1 MSETKRDDSPVL
13 ETRGLGISF
22 GGLKAVQDFNIK
34 LYKGELA
41 GLIGPNGAGKT
52 TVFNLL
58 TGVYVPTEGSVILN
72 GQVLNGKKTHE
83 FVRAGIARTFQNIR
97 LFSELTVLENLMLAH
112 PACNQERLLPA
123 ICMGKG
129 MRASRKRVV
138 EDCEAIL
145 EAVGLQDLEGQMSTS
160 LPYGK
165 QRLLEIAR
173 ALATDPKLVLLD
185 EPGAGMN
192 NVEKD
197 ELTAVIYHMTH
208 KMNKHVLLIEH
219 DMRFIMNIS
228 DRIVVLDYG
237 KNIAEGVPEEI
248 QNNQDVIE
256 AYLGKTK
263 FFEEMDE
270 LEHPHGQ
277 APDGSGGR

>member
-1 MSETKRDDSPVL
+1 MPNIL
-13 ETRGLGISF
+13 EVKDATIRF
-22 GGLKAVQDFNIK
+22 GGLTAVDHVSLHHTGQEI
-34 LYKGELA
+34 LS
-41 GLIGPNGAGKT
+41 LIGPNGAGKT
-52 TVFNLL
+52 TFFNLL
-58 TGVYVPTEGSVILN
+58 TGMYMLDEGSITFM
-72 GQVLNGKKTHE
+72 GQDISKAKPHE
-83 FVRAGIARTFQNIR
+83 RVRAGIARTFQNIR

-123 ICMGKG
+123 ILMGKG
-129 MRASRKRVV
+129 LRASRKRVV

-160 LPYGK
+160 LPY
-165 QRLLEIAR
+165 
-173 ALATDPKLVLLD
+173 
-185 EPGAGMN
+185 GMN

>member
-1 MSETKRDDSPVL
+1 M
-13 ETRGLGISF
+13 
-22 GGLKAVQDFNIK
+22 
-34 LYKGELA
+34 
-41 GLIGPNGAGKT
+41 
-52 TVFNLL
+52 
-58 TGVYVPTEGSVILN
+58 
-72 GQVLNGKKTHE
+72 
-83 FVRAGIARTFQNIR
+83 
-97 LFSELTVLENLMLAH
+97 
-112 PACNQERLLPA
+112 
-123 ICMGKG
+123 
-129 MRASRKRVV
+129 
-138 EDCEAIL
+138 
-145 EAVGLQDLEGQMSTS
+145 
-160 LPYGK
+160 
-165 QRLLEIAR
+165 
-173 ALATDPKLVLLD
+173 
-185 EPGAGMN
+185 
-192 NVEKD
+192 
-197 ELTAVIYHMTH
+197 IYHMTH

>member
-1 MSETKRDDSPVL
+1 MPNIL
-13 ETRGLGISF
+13 EVKDATIRF
-22 GGLKAVQDFNIK
+22 GGLTAVDHVSLHHTGQEI
-34 LYKGELA
+34 LS
-41 GLIGPNGAGKT
+41 LIGPNGAGKT
-52 TVFNLL
+52 TFFNLL
-58 TGVYVPTEGSVILN
+58 TGMYMLDEGSITFM
-72 GQVLNGKKTHE
+72 GQDISKAKPHE
-83 FVRAGIARTFQNIR
+83 RVRAGIARTFQNIL